1 MGAAPQQKPRA
12 LGRIERRAYGDF
24 RGFARWGGKR
34 EPLIAP
40 GDTRATS
47 DATVA
52 AVQVAERL
60 KELEALKRGE
70 ALGAKRPGATLER
83 FASEHL
89 IAKRQAGTSVK
100 WLSQCEVYL
109 QRAVEQFGA
118 NRQLDTI
125 EVEDVEQWIE
135 VLRSTGHG
143 TRSR

>member
-1 MGAAPQQKPRA
+1 MAQRVK
-12 LGRIERRAYGDF
+12 GRIFWRGGAERRKDGSTVHRERRAYGDF
-24 RGFARWGGKR
+24 RDYARWGGKR

-89 IAKRQAGTSVK
+89 VANRMGGTSVK
-100 WLSQCEVYL
+100 WLSQ
-109 QRAVEQFGA
+109 GA
-118 NRQLDTI
+118 
-125 EVEDVEQWIE
+125 
-135 VLRSTGHG
+135 G
-143 TRSR
+143 